1 MKKTLLLP
9 CILFYYYVL
18 SQTPNSVSP
27 DDKIVSE
34 RIFIHTDKSTCIA
47 GDTVWFKAYLFDG
60 NQPGSLSTNLFVEL
74 ADEQSHIIFKQKLPV
89 FNGTTSGFFPITD
102 SLQHGFYFLRAYTP
116 QMLLSSQQIISS
128 KVIAVMN
135 IGYVLPKYMKQTPA
149 EYKIL
154 FYPESGNLVTGLSNT
169 VAFRVSDQNGNGLNT
184 PVLISNVSGDT
195 IAYIS
200 SPQNGLGAFSFTPL
214 TTEKYSAE
222 IIVENKK
229 KKFDLPVFH
238 KDGVLL
244 SVAEN
249 SKGKIYLVQKSPE
262 LFVNEKAELLGI
274 MFDNIVFRQP
284 LKFENN
290 EASGLIPLKD
300 LPPGI
305 LHLSVVN
312 ENEQVFAF
320 RPVMINKTDIYADV
334 LFSKDTVGFSP
345 KAKNVFSFRLPDT
358 TEGNLSVS
366 VIALNSTNAA
376 IENNSITNSILI
388 DAESSLPAIHQQRF
402 KGEERSK

>member
-1 MKKTLLLP
+1 M
-9 CILFYYYVL
+9 
-18 SQTPNSVSP
+18 
-27 DDKIVSE
+27 
-34 RIFIHTDKSTCIA
+34 
-47 GDTVWFKAYLFDG
+47 
-60 NQPGSLSTNLFVEL
+60 
-74 ADEQSHIIFKQKLPV
+74 
-89 FNGTTSGFFPITD
+89 
-102 SLQHGFYFLRAYTP
+102 
-116 QMLLSSQQIISS
+116 
-128 KVIAVMN
+128 
-135 IGYVLPKYMKQTPA
+135 
-149 EYKIL
+149 
-154 FYPESGNLVTGLSNT
+154 
-169 VAFRVSDQNGNGLNT
+169 
-184 PVLISNVSGDT
+184 
-195 IAYIS
+195 
-200 SPQNGLGAFSFTPL
+200 
-214 TTEKYSAE
+214 
-222 IIVENKK
+222 NKK

-402 KGEERSK
+402 KGKEGQNDIMALAGQWKQPVIKKHDVTVTDNYISVSGKVFKYGSKKVVTKGTLLVYLQTKDSLNTFLRFL